1 MNSTYKY
8 CTLLDERFL
17 NNSEFTERKHI
28 HVYLFLITALD
39 GLLIIP
45 TILLNITAAKT
56 ILKSSKLKEK
66 PCFFLILVQ
75 SVLDTAVGAIVLP
88 LYTFGLATQAAGVPN
103 CWVTFLG
110 LVITLIF
117 SICSYVTLIVMTFE
131 RYMGIFHP
139 LIHRT
144 KVTKRRLLKS
154 IIFLSP
160 VAFILNIASNMFAK
174 GEYNII
180 GDLITLIFVAFT
192 AFVYTRIF
200 AFARKR
206 FRVSKRARDG
216 EAKPTSSEKKENR
229 KFLQETKLAKSC
241 FLVVACSMICY
252 FPTSFTFLYDD
263 MDIFTMNVFLAFL
276 LTIVLLNSSLNSI
289 IFFWRNP
296 ILRRNVKS
304 NLRSRK

>member
-1 MNSTYKY
+1 MNYTYKY
-8 CTLLDERFL
+8 CTILDERFL

-28 HVYLFLITALD
+28 HVYLILITALD

-154 IIFLSP
+154 IIFFSP

-192 AFVYTRIF
+192 AYVYTRIF

-206 FRVSKRARDG
+206 LRVTKRARDG
-216 EAKPTSSEKKENR
+216 GAKPTSSERKEHR
-229 KFLQETKLAKSC
+229 KLLQETKLATSC

-252 FPTSFTFLYDD
+252 FPTGFTFLYDD
-263 MDIFTMNVFLAFL
+263 MDIFTLNVFLAFL
-276 LTIVLLNSSLNSI
+276 LTLTLLNSSLNSI

-304 NLRSRK
+304 NLYCGK